1 MLIILYRISRV
12 AIRYGGIMDKKQTNG
27 GDMNET
33 KREKQHQKMLKKQQK
48 LMEKLIRENNER
60 IMAKRGYLGLYDKR
74 GRLTEKYDMVLAE
87 GWAKNI

>member
-1 MLIILYRISRV
+1 
-12 AIRYGGIMDKKQTNG
+12 
-27 GDMNET
+27 MNEK

-74 GRLTEKYDMVLAE
+74 GRLNEKYDIVLAE
-87 GWAKNI
+87 GWTKNK